1 MTAFKQSLLV
11 AALAFSALAPFASP
25 AQTPV
30 RTVVDFNPQW
40 KFLQGD
46 EANAAEIAFDD
57 SAWRSVSL
65 PHDWSIAGPVDQN
78 NLSGPAGAFFPT
90 GIAWYRKTFSLPAK
104 DTHRRV
110 YIVFDGIMANS
121 DVWINGFHLGHRP
134 NGFVSFFYDLTGHV
148 QFGSSAHNVISV
160 RCDTSQ
166 QPASRWYEGGG
177 IYRPVRLVLM
187 RDVHLEPWSTFVT
200 TPAATAGKATVHVET
215 TVANESRLAR
225 QAEIEVDLIAPDGS
239 AAGSFVTPG
248 QTIAPGAKSHFF
260 GDCPV
265 PNPQLWDIDHPSLY
279 RVLVRL
285 KSSANLAQADPVT
298 DDEETPIG
306 IREFHFSPDTG
317 FWLNG
322 RNLKIKGVAIHADGG
337 AFGIAVP
344 TAIWERRLIALRAL
358 GVNAIRTAHN
368 PPSPEFLDLC
378 DRMGFLVMDE
388 MFDCWTVGK
397 NPYDY
402 HLYFDQWSSIDT
414 RDTVRRDRNH
424 PSIILWSA
432 GNEIHDTPH
441 AELAHGILARLIS
454 VFHENDPSRPVTQ
467 ALFRPNVSH
476 DYDNGLADML
486 DVVGQNY
493 RENEILAAHDQKP
506 SRSIIGT
513 ENTLDRAPWLA
524 LRDHAPY
531 SGQFLWSGLDYLG
544 EAGKWPLISRPFG
557 LLDRTALPHP
567 RAFERQS
574 WWAAAPNVHIA
585 RRVAAAERSAI
596 DPGYESVPLAMQD
609 TLLLDW
615 TPRNTAPHAESV
627 EVYTNCEEVD
637 LLLNGQSLGRQ
648 KLHPD
653 ASPLTWTVPYAP
665 GSLKAVAYNQ
675 GHPVAEDEL
684 RTAGK
689 AARIVLSADRS
700 TVSFGDHGDDVVTVT
715 ATAVDDAGVRV
726 PDASDE
732 VQFTVS
738 GPARVVA
745 TDNGG
750 IVDHESFLLPHHHLY
765 AGRAIAVLRA
775 TGSSGAIHVDASA
788 SGLAGGDAQFKAV
801 FRRPVGFVRAF

>member
-1 MTAFKQSLLV
+1 MKFLKSSLLYAALTV
-11 AALAFSALAPFASP
+11 AALAPLTVP
-25 AQTPV
+25 AQEPV
-30 RTVVDFNPQW
+30 RTIVDFNAGW
-40 KFLQGD
+40 KFSQGD
-46 EANAAEIAFDD
+46 QAHGEEAALDD
-57 SAWRSVSL
+57 SGWSTVTV
-65 PHDWSIAGPVDQN
+65 PHDWSITGPVDQK

-90 GIAWYRKTFSLPAK
+90 GIAWYRKSFSLPAK

-110 YIVFDGIMANS
+110 YIAFDGVMANS

-148 QFGSSAHNVISV
+148 QFGPGARNLIAV
-160 RCDTSQ
+160 RCDTSL

-187 RDVHLEPWSTFVT
+187 QDVHLEPWSTFVT
-200 TPAATAGKATVHVET
+200 TPVVTAGKAMVRVESSVVNDSVT
-215 TVANESRLAR
+215 AR
-225 QAEIEVDLIAPDGS
+225 QSALEVDLIAPDGT
-239 AAGSFVTPG
+239 AAGRLVTPM
-248 QTIAPGAKSHFF
+248 QTIVPGGQSHFT
-260 GDCPV
+260 GELPV
-265 PNPQLWDIDHPSLY
+265 PNPQLWDLDHPSLY

-285 KSSANLAQADPVT
+285 KSSPSLTKSGPVT
-298 DDEETPIG
+298 DDEEIPLG
-306 IREFHFSPDTG
+306 IREFHFDPATG

-322 RNLKIKGVAIHADGG
+322 RNFKVKGVAIHADGG

-344 TAIWERRLIALRAL
+344 TAVWERRLAALRAL

-402 HLYFDQWSSIDT
+402 HLEFEQWSSIDT

-441 AELAHGILARLIS
+441 AELAHGILARLLA
-454 VFHENDPSRPVTQ
+454 VFHENDSSRPVTQ

-493 RENEILAAHDQKP
+493 RVDEILAAHAQKP
-506 SRSIIGT
+506 QRAILGT
-513 ENTLDRAPWLA
+513 ENIHDRASWVA

-544 EAGKWPLISRPFG
+544 EAGQWPLISRPFG
-557 LLDRTALPHP
+557 LLDRAGLPHP
-567 RAFERQS
+567 RAWERQS
-574 WWAAAPNVHIA
+574 WWAAKPNVHIA
-585 RRVAAAERSAI
+585 RRVAASERAAI
-596 DPGYESVPLAMQD
+596 DPGYESVPLAMQE
-609 TLLLDW
+609 TLLMDW
-615 TPRNTAPHAESV
+615 TPRNTAAHSESV
-627 EVYTNCEEVD
+627 EVYTNCKEVE

-648 KLHPD
+648 KLHAD
-653 ASPLTWTVPYAP
+653 ASPLTWNVPYAP
-665 GSLKAVAYNQ
+665 GSLKAVGYNQ
-675 GHPVAEDEL
+675 GSQAAEEEL
-684 RTAGK
+684 RTAGN
-689 AARIVLSADRS
+689 AARIVLSAERA
-700 TVSFGDHGDDVVTVT
+700 TVSSSGEDAVTIV
-715 ATAVDDAGVRV
+715 ATAVDEAGVPV
-726 PDASDE
+726 PDAAND

-738 GPARVVA
+738 GPALIA
-745 TDNGG
+745 GTDNGS
-750 IVDHESFLLPHHHLY
+750 ITDHESFLLPHHHLHG
-765 AGRAIAVLRA
+765 GRAIAVVRA
-775 TGSSGAIHVDASA
+775 TASSGAIRVHASAAGLADGEAQLKAVAGTA
-788 SGLAGGDAQFKAV
+788 SGL
-801 FRRPVGFVRAF
+801 VRAF